1 MPIPVRD
8 INTPLEP
15 HDPSPSLFPVMS
27 DPTDITADYLT
38 SDALSGL
45 PGIRHGFFTRNGG
58 VSDGIYATLNC
69 GAGSDDDRSSV
80 GHNRQRVADALAG
93 QVDTDMRLI
102 SPYQVH
108 GTNVVR
114 VSASPED
121 LPDADAL
128 VTTDAGVALGV
139 LSADCGPVL
148 FADAENRVVA
158 AAHAGWKGA
167 VAGVVPETVA
177 AMESLGA
184 QRDKIHAVL
193 GPCISQASYE
203 VGPEFRQNVVDRDP
217 AFAAFFN
224 IPEGA
229 TREHFD
235 LQGFIQ
241 AQMDQLGLA
250 SATRLQNCTYL
261 EKGRFFSFRRATHNE
276 EDDYGRQI
284 SAIVL
289 V

>member
-1 MPIPVRD
+1 
-8 INTPLEP
+8 
-15 HDPSPSLFPVMS
+15 MS
-27 DPTDITADYLT
+27 DPIDVTAEFLT
-38 SDALSGL
+38 SDALSNL
-45 PGIRHGFFTRNGG
+45 EGIRHGFFTRNGG

-93 QVDTDMRLI
+93 HVDTDMRLI
-102 SPYQVH
+102 TPYQVH

-114 VSASPED
+114 VSSTPEE

-128 VTTDAGVALGV
+128 LTTETGVAIGV

-148 FADAENRVVA
+148 FADTENRVIA

-167 VAGVVPETVA
+167 VAGVVPETVR
-177 AMESLGA
+177 AMESAGA
-184 QRDKIHAVL
+184 ERGKIHAVL
-193 GPCISQASYE
+193 GPCISQAAYE
-203 VGPEFRQNVVDRDP
+203 VGPDFRQTVVERDP
-217 AFAAFFN
+217 TFSAFFN
-224 IPEGA
+224 IPEGHE
-229 TREHFD
+229 REHFD

-250 SATRLQNCTYL
+250 SATRLKNCTYL
-261 EKGRFFSFRRATHNE
+261 EKGRFFSFRRATHNDE
-276 EDDYGRQI
+276 EDYGRQI

-289 V
+289 A